1 MDYNGMYGMQAGPFG
16 FRPSAQQNPYQQ
28 MMSPYQQNMASQ
40 ASMRPPE
47 NNVLQV
53 NGRGGVDSY
62 QLPPRS
68 SVVLF
73 DSNNDLFYMKT
84 TDDGGYATVRTFA
97 FSEVT
102 GQSQGPTAEYVTR
115 QEFTDALNKIQE
127 AIVNGQQP
135 IQQPATAAS
144 IVPAAKPAA
153 TAADD
158 AAAASGGN

>member
-1 MDYNGMYGMQAGPFG
+1 MDYNGVYGMQAGPFG

-40 ASMRPPE
+40 VSMRPPE

-102 GQSQGPTAEYVTR
+102 GQSQSTTEDYVTR
-115 QEFTDALNKIQE
+115 QEFTDALNRIQE

-135 IQQPATAAS
+135 IQQPTATAAAEQHAS
-144 IVPAAKPAA
+144 TYAGGD
-153 TAADD
+153 AD
-158 AAAASGGN
+158 A